1 MVYVGQIVV
10 IDGKPQVV
18 ESINGNSSVSRPAT
32 YDDLKNRSLP
42 ANLPASQNPN
52 ITQAGTS
59 DYSGPL
65 APVEEPGG
73 KNIMGEIWS
82 GGEKVYTGVVGTERT
97 AYTYSTQPTQP
108 EQPRQDVKMIRNDQ
122 GAIIGYEDPNRQVSV
137 YAPPI
142 STNAQGDVSVKTI
155 NPYDYSVISTTYK
168 TQEPIARQ
176 SFILENIP
184 GVTSIY
190 EKAVSPTP
198 PSLTPME
205 QEKAFI
211 VDYGKGALIGVIT
224 FPEGAYETG
233 KSVLT
238 KGPIE
243 TGKEM
248 LTTTYAGLLI
258 NPARTIGSLS
268 SQYLIGEAVFKGAG
282 KIVERI
288 SPFEYKIFPSIEL
301 QKITGIDDAILG
313 RSLYIEYG
321 RGQVIPLITMV
332 GDFTR
337 ADILIGHLP
346 KSEAII
352 KAIAEKNALITPIE
366 TAIYKQANPGT
377 DISNII
383 DVSEGVGYT
392 KPMAT
397 GKKFDTAKI
406 EARNIP
412 PEVLQSMLKSAKDY
426 QHPVKINMYLYGSAV
441 SKGLELI
448 TDKIG
453 DLDFMAQNPEGL
465 SSFSVK
471 NLEKQGLAERYNIKV
486 NPEKPTQI
494 LMDGTKIQEAH
505 GFDDIDP
512 DMGYGYGKYVG
523 LGQRPYKVIKSSG
536 FNIINPKEQV
546 VRTGSGASS
555 YLMDS
560 EGVIG
565 VRRVKD
571 MPRFIEASRS
581 LATIEQSQGR
591 TFKNINQLEAL
602 ESKYGK
608 GQTVQLTNPAYT
620 RSIGSSGI
628 SSGGIGSSLISIKIS
643 SSPKY
648 SSGSSMSSSSLSSMS
663 SYSSPAYSSSS
674 SVSSSPSL
682 SRYGGSSSS
691 SMPSSSLSSMSSMSS
706 SSSSSS
712 ISSSSLSSMSSMS
725 SSSSSSSSKSS
736 YSSSLSSISSPSIYN
751 FSKKKSGEKPAIEIN
766 KMFSGGQPRNKVR
779 KRDVLRVS
787 PLQEMVSKAL
797 YGKSTTPKPTREI
810 MRNVTVSVPSKEI
823 LSHRNKRYL

>member
-18 ESINGNSSVSRPAT
+18 ESVNGNSSVSRPAT

-52 ITQAGTS
+52 ISQAGTS

-73 KNIMGEIWS
+73 KNIMGEVWS
-82 GGEKVYTGVVGTERT
+82 GGVKVYTGVVGTERT

-108 EQPRQDVKMIRNDQ
+108 TQPQQDVKMIRNEQ

-142 STNAQGDVSVKTI
+142 SYNAQGDVSVKVI

-168 TQEPIARQ
+168 TQEPTPRQ
-176 SFILENIP
+176 SFVLENIP

-198 PSLTPME
+198 PGLTPME

-211 VDYGKGALIGVIT
+211 VDFVKGASVGAIT
-224 FPEGAYETG
+224 FPEGMYETG
-233 KSVLT
+233 KSILT
-238 KGPIE
+238 KGPIA
-243 TGKEM
+243 TGQEM
-248 LTTTYAGLLI
+248 ITTTYTQLLI
-258 NPARTIGSLS
+258 NPARTLGGIASTYYIGK
-268 SQYLIGEAVFKGAG
+268 AMFKGAG
-282 KIVERI
+282 KIVEKV
-288 SPFEYKIFPSIEL
+288 SPFEYKVFPSIEL
-301 QKITGIDDAILG
+301 QKITGVDDAILG
-313 RSLYIEYG
+313 RSLFIEYG
-321 RGQVIPLITMV
+321 RGQVIPIITMV
-332 GDFTR
+332 GDFSK

-346 KSEAII
+346 KSESIV
-352 KAIAEKNALITPIE
+352 KSIAEKNALITPIE
-366 TAIYKQANPGT
+366 TEIYKQANPGS

-392 KPMAT
+392 KPMST
-397 GKKFDTAKI
+397 GIKFDTTKI

-412 PEVLQSMLKSAKDY
+412 PEVLHSLFESAKKY
-426 QHPVKINMYLYGSAV
+426 QSPVKINMYMYGSAV

-453 DLDFMAQNPEGL
+453 DIDYMASNPEGL
-465 SSFSVK
+465 TSFSVK
-471 NLEKQGLAERYNIKV
+471 NLEKQGLAERFNIKV

-494 LMDGTKIQEAH
+494 LMDNNKIMESH
-505 GFDDIDP
+505 GFDDVDP
-512 DMGYGYGKYVG
+512 DMGYGYGKYTG

-555 YLMDS
+555 FLMDS

-565 VRRVKD
+565 VRRAKD
-571 MPRFIEASRS
+571 LPRFMEASRS
-581 LATIEQSQGR
+581 LVTIEQSQGR
-591 TFKNINQLEAL
+591 TFKNINQLELL
-602 ESKYGK
+602 EAKYGK
-608 GQTVQLTNPAYT
+608 GQTVEITNPAYT
-620 RSIGSSGI
+620 RATGSSGI
-628 SSGGIGSSLISIKIS
+628 SSGGVGSSLIGIKIS

-648 SSGSSMSSSSLSSMS
+648 SSSSSMSSSSLSSMS

-682 SRYGGSSSS
+682 SRSSFSSSS
-691 SMPSSSLSSMSSMSS
+691 SMPSSSLSSMSSSS
-706 SSSSSS
+706 SSSSSY
-712 ISSSSLSSMSSMS
+712 SSSSMS

-736 YSSSLSSISSPSIYN
+736 SSSSLSSMSSPPSYIIS
-751 FSKKKSGEKPAIEIN
+751 SKKKSGEKQMEIN
-766 KMFSGGQPRNKVR
+766 KMFSGGFQPKNKVR
-779 KRDVLRVS
+779 KHDVLRVS

-797 YGKSTTPKPTREI
+797 YGKSTTPKPTRAI